1 MDTPPHESEHK
12 STNTQKKDKNVLLL
26 LTKRRERRKLDA
38 EIEELEFD
46 LLLYG
51 DKDEASN

>member
-1 MDTPPHESEHK
+1 MANPHPESELEQQE
-12 STNTQKKDKNVLLL
+12 STKRQQNIDKKKLLL

-38 EIEELEFD
+38 EIEEIEFD

-51 DKDEASN
+51 DKE